1 MSPRVALD
9 GDYRLVR
16 GDHVEVADGVDA
28 GGDVVARD
36 HVLRGDVEGDRAQ
49 VNADHAVDDRYQQ
62 DQSGPL
68 LADQAAEAEDDAA
81 LVLAQN
87 ADGGREQD
95 RKQEAESDQEPSR
108 TVIGCALLL
117 GRGCRWFGARSA

>member
-1 MSPRVALD
+1 
-9 GDYRLVR
+9 
-16 GDHVEVADGVDA
+16 VEVADGVDA

-36 HVLRGDVEGDRAQ
+36 DVLRGDVERDRAQ
-49 VNADHAVDDRYQQ
+49 VNADHAVDDRYEQ

-81 LVLAQN
+81 LVLAQD

-95 RKQEAESDQEPSR
+95 RQQEAESDED
-108 TVIGCALLL
+108 AE
-117 GRGCRWFGARSA
+117 